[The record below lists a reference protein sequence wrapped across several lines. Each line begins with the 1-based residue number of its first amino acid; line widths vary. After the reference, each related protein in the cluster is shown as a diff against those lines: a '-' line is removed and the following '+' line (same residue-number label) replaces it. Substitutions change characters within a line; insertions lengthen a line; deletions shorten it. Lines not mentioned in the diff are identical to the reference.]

1 MLAIASCWPL
11 APGDITP
18 DFARKPAGLTLKA
31 FLAIMHTG
39 HDPKDRPGE
48 LLQVMP
54 WPTFG
59 KKTDHDLTA
68 IYEYLR
74 AIPPLPDN
82 PVPGP

>member
-1 MLAIASCWPL
+1 MLVIASCWPL
-11 APGDITP
+11 ARRHHAGL
-18 DFARKPAGLTLKA
+18 REPAGLTLKA